1 MCMNYFRVAS
11 FQRGARACVCLGV
24 CIFVWRRQ
32 AGWALLAIQQS
43 WNISIP
49 LPEGGGGVERRGG
62 VRTRKARPEEED
74 DGHIKRAAAERS
86 RKESEGNDNACWEV
100 KELWGIL
107 MSHLVIQTFVKWKE
121 NIKFNY
127 ARKKRHKMHKNIT
140 ATRCLLMCFLGYQ
153 PLGARSL
160 LAFGQRQQG
169 LTKALIVKTSSLLLL
184 LHLWVELFCRN

>member
-1 MCMNYFRVAS
+1 MTKDSTCAWVLSLWHSSSVVHVCVFRRVYFCVKETGRLSAAGDPAVLKHLYPIT
-11 FQRGARACVCLGV
+11 RGGWGV
-24 CIFVWRRQ
+24 
-32 AGWALLAIQQS
+32 GS
-43 WNISIP
+43 
-49 LPEGGGGVERRGG
+49 RGG

-127 ARKKRHKMHKNIT
+127 ARKKDRKCT
-140 ATRCLLMCFLGYQ
+140 
-153 PLGARSL
+153 
-160 LAFGQRQQG
+160 
-169 LTKALIVKTSSLLLL
+169 KTSQLRGACWCVS
-184 LHLWVELFCRN
+184 